1 MEEIRVILRFR
12 IPGGSAKGA
21 ANSVVHERVQKNAF
35 IEHVHFYENDELN
48 ATSWQIMNLNG
59 EHVHIIWG
67 QAPLRSS

>member
-48 ATSWQIMNLNG
+48 ATS
-59 EHVHIIWG
+59 
-67 QAPLRSS
+67 